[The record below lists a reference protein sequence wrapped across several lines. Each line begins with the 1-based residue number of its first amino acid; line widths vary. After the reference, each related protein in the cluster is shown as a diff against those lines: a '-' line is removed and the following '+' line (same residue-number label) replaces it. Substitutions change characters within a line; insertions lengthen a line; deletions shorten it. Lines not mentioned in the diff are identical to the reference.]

1 MALKIKNR
9 EEALAVL
16 RDMIQHKREWEEE
29 AQREFVRARKEAEN
43 YMSRCRDSSQAM
55 PRGWSISYD
64 QVKHKLMMK
73 FIISIDDAIDG

>member
-16 RDMIQHKREWEEE
+16 RDMIQRKREWEEE

-43 YMSRCRDSSQAM
+43 CDF
-55 PRGWSISYD
+55 
-64 QVKHKLMMK
+64 HKTQK
-73 FIISIDDAIDG
+73 